1 MSTETRFS
9 RRTLV
14 GAGGVTAAAML
25 TGCGMTA
32 GKDTKSMTFLNDSD
46 VKDTPFGKA
55 IEAFQKKSGITVDV
69 QPVPSDYDTKFR
81 TVLSSSK
88 PPDLIKINDDYV
100 RGMSA
105 TGALMD
111 LNSYI
116 KRDKLDVSH
125 FPKNLYNFP
134 VQPDGKHTAWVV
146 AHSPRLFYYNV
157 DAFKQA
163 GAPLPPTTWTSK
175 DWTWQD
181 FENTA
186 KKLTIP
192 GKRFGALV
200 YLDTGFEQTFA
211 INNGSPTG
219 IFSDDGTTFT
229 LSDSKAAEAI
239 QWATDLTCVD
249 HVQPAW
255 GDLQTTDADLQM
267 FTQGRLAMFFSQFST
282 LPYLAQNVKDFTF
295 DVTPPPAGAADQKTE
310 SSVITYAIP
319 AKAANPD
326 AAWEMLKFLT
336 SVEGGKI
343 FVEGNMWLAMDQRA
357 LTSLHKPPEHVE
369 LFAEAVEHSTLP
381 NQTGNTLG
389 ARDIYR
395 PLLDDVYTCHKK
407 ASNVLTEAKPRVEAA
422 LGQK

>member
-1 MSTETRFS
+1 MSAETRFS

-32 GKDTKSMTFLNDSD
+32 GGSKKSMTFLNDSD
-46 VKDTPFGKA
+46 VKNTPFGKA
-55 IEAFQKKSGITVDV
+55 VEAFQKKSGITVDV

-81 TVLSSSK
+81 TVLSSGK

-100 RGMSA
+100 RGMSR

-111 LNSYI
+111 LRDYI

-125 FPKNLYNFP
+125 FPKDLYNFP
-134 VQPDGKHTAWVV
+134 VQSDGRHTAWVI

-157 DAFKQA
+157 DAFKEA
-163 GAPLPPTTWTSK
+163 GVPLPPTTWTS
-175 DWTWQD
+175 DNWTWDD
-181 FENTA
+181 FKTTA

-200 YLDTGFEQTFA
+200 YLDTGFEQTFS

-219 IFSDDGTTFT
+219 IFSDDGSTFT
-229 LSDSKAAEAI
+229 LSDPKAAEAI

-255 GDLQTTDADLQM
+255 GDLQTTDADLQL

-295 DVTPPPAGAADQKTE
+295 DVTPPPAGPADQKTE
-310 SSVITYAIP
+310 SSVVTYAIP
-319 AKAANPD
+319 AKAENPD

-343 FVEGNMWLAMDQRA
+343 LVNGNMWLGMDDRT
-357 LTSLHKPPEHVE
+357 LSDLHSPPEHVQ
-369 LFAEAVEHSTLP
+369 LFAEAVKHSTLP
-381 NQTGNTLG
+381 NQTNNTLG

-395 PLLDDVYTCHKK
+395 PLLDDVYTCHSK
-407 ASNVLTEAKPRVEAA
+407 AADVLAKAKPRVDAA
-422 LGQK
+422 LAQK